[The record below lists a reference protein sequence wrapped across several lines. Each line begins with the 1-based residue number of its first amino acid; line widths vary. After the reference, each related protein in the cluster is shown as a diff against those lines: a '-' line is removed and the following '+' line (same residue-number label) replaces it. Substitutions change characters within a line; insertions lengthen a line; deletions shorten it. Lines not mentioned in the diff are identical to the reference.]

1 MRIDP
6 AASEGQGLRVS
17 CHTAGADSVTHTLQ
31 TDLTDRAAVRR
42 SRLMRVMGE
51 CRLWLGHR

>member
-17 CHTAGADSVTHTLQ
+17 CHTAGADSVAHTLQ
-31 TDLTDRAAVRR
+31 TDLMDRAAARHG
-42 SRLMRVMGE
+42 RLMRVMGE
-51 CRLWLGHR
+51 CRLC